1 MTLMANNSSASMRER
16 APHSINS
23 ITNNTLKFNRIT
35 DDIRERARDVIQDK
49 SFDEGSR
56 NLIRYALEIDDP
68 ALPELVRRAD
78 AGESIADNIHALDPA
93 TEQKVRMLAEMI
105 CRDGDEAKT
114 KSAALLVLL
123 AALENAEHPKL
134 LANTAKHFAFTR
146 CGELNVCGM
155 VDAQTA
161 LLENELSAH
170 NSYLS

>member
-35 DDIRERARDVIQDK
+35 DDVRERARDVVQDK

-78 AGESIADNIHALDPA
+78 AGESIDDNIHALDPV
-93 TEQKVRMLAEMI
+93 TEQKVQMLAEMI
-105 CRDGDEAKT
+105 CRDGDEPET
-114 KSAALLVLL
+114 KSVALLVLM
-123 AALENAEHPKL
+123 AALENAEHPTL
-134 LANTAKHFAFTR
+134 LASTAKHFAFTR

-161 LLENELSAH
+161 ALENELLAH
-170 NSYLS
+170 NSHLS

>member
-1 MTLMANNSSASMRER
+1 MANNSSASMRER

-23 ITNNTLKFNRIT
+23 NTNNTLKFKRIT
-35 DDIRERARDVIQDK
+35 DDVRERAREVVQDK
-49 SFDEGSR
+49 SFDEGAR

-93 TEQKVRMLAEMI
+93 TEQKVQTLAEMI
-105 CRDGDEAKT
+105 CRDGDESET
-114 KSAALLVLL
+114 KSAALLVLM
-123 AALENAEHPKL
+123 AALESAEHPKL

-155 VDAQTA
+155 VDAQTTV
-161 LLENELSAH
+161 LENELAH
-170 NSYLS
+170 NSHLS